1 MSICVAVSALHKINL
16 IYRHCKEIWLIEDLL
31 VKEFTVF
38 EFLRFSRNQSYI
50 LSDFGVIKK
59 FKTLLQGSYR
69 SALSRYLRYSLTFSR
84 TIMSPQFTT
93 YLWTDFIASI
103 ERCTGNSVYSYQAR
117 PAYRNAI
124 LFIGK
129 IPSDGIARKI
139 TKKDEKFC

>member
-1 MSICVAVSALHKINL
+1 
-16 IYRHCKEIWLIEDLL
+16 
-31 VKEFTVF
+31 
-38 EFLRFSRNQSYI
+38 
-50 LSDFGVIKK
+50 
-59 FKTLLQGSYR
+59 
-69 SALSRYLRYSLTFSR
+69 
-84 TIMSPQFTT
+84 MSPQFTT

-139 TKKDEKFC
+139 TKKRREILLKCLRIVHRFDLNKIINVLHNNKIALHIEECVTRIINF